1 MENVRIS
8 FPVRSNSEQLFWF
21 YPAKSGVVCE
31 SCHKKTKGYAIK
43 MDASVLYT
51 VQYIVTS
58 KLQKLYTFTVTEEVL
73 ETLCKMMK
81 EYMKGQVDREFKSL
95 EVLRVMEW

>member
-1 MENVRIS
+1 
-8 FPVRSNSEQLFWF
+8 
-21 YPAKSGVVCE
+21 
-31 SCHKKTKGYAIK
+31 

>member
-1 MENVRIS
+1 
-8 FPVRSNSEQLFWF
+8 
-21 YPAKSGVVCE
+21 
-31 SCHKKTKGYAIK
+31 

-81 EYMKGQVDREFKSL
+81 EYMKGQVDRELKSL

>member
-1 MENVRIS
+1 
-8 FPVRSNSEQLFWF
+8 
-21 YPAKSGVVCE
+21 
-31 SCHKKTKGYAIK
+31 

-81 EYMKGQVDREFKSL
+81 EYMKGQVDREFNSL